1 MFCSCGS
8 HELEPNRRRFCYSLL
23 AFLSF
28 CCPPTISHHP
38 WCFSSVFLSLTK
50 LRSSLNQ
57 NTPSI
62 RILQGMFGFKMI
74 DRSISQLGMSFQD
87 LRLTTLLLNNHS
99 YLKVQE
105 TLGILDMFGLKITF
119 SMKIVFHLFFNVYLL
134 FDLILYV
141 YIYKI
146 L

>member
-1 MFCSCGS
+1 
-8 HELEPNRRRFCYSLL
+8 L

-38 WCFSSVFLSLTK
+38 WCFSSVVLSLTK

-74 DRSISQLGMSFQD
+74 DRSISHLGMSFQD

-99 YLKVQE
+99 CLKVQG
-105 TLGILDMFGLKITF
+105 TLEILDLFGLKITF
-119 SMKIVFHLFFNVYLL
+119 SMKIIFF
-134 FDLILYV
+134 FF
-141 YIYKI
+141 
-146 L
+146 